1 MDRCL
6 ISQLALLPSPS
17 PPLPWAYH
25 RYPRSLPSLQL
36 LRQLMWRD
44 GYDSMENR
52 RGNLL
57 CVPSASHSVDIG
69 GT

>member
-6 ISQLALLPSPS
+6 VSQLALLPSPS
-17 PPLPWAYH
+17 LPLPWAHH
-25 RYPRSLPSLQL
+25 RYAQALPSLPL

-44 GYDSMENR
+44 GHDSTKNR

-57 CVPSASHSVDIG
+57 CVPSASHSINIG